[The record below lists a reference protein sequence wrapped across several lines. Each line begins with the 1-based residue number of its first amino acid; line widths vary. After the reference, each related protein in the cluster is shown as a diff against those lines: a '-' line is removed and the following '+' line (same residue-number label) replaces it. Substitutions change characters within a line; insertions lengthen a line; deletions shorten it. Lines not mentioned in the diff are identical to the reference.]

1 MAISNAVFG
10 SLPLASFFSAVVSEA
25 CSGVFKLKQLP
36 WGNQSHFRFMF
47 RRPLCVEESVLLPR
61 KPVGFF
67 TTFPRMYLVLFKLRR
82 PSFMDVLFLMFEFLF
97 WVFSTL
103 H

>member
-36 WGNQSHFRFMF
+36 WGKRSHFRFMF
-47 RRPLCVEESVLLPR
+47 RRPLRVEESVLL
-61 KPVGFF
+61 
-67 TTFPRMYLVLFKLRR
+67 
-82 PSFMDVLFLMFEFLF
+82 
-97 WVFSTL
+97 VFSL
-103 H
+103 HFLEYT

>member
-47 RRPLCVEESVLLPR
+47 RRPLCPF
-61 KPVGFF
+61 GFF
-67 TTFPRMYLVLFKLRR
+67 TTFPRMHLVLFKLRS
-82 PSFMDVLFLMFEFLF
+82 PSFMDVLFLMFEFVF